1 MSSMTRRT
9 ALKAALGVAAAGAAP
24 FNILKAGP
32 SPNSKLNIA
41 VIGVG
46 KQGSGNASAF
56 ANADNV
62 IALCDC
68 HESWHKK
75 AVKKKANLQG
85 IPLYKDYR
93 VMFDKIGKQIDAVC
107 VATPEHNHY
116 TISMHA
122 MRRGK
127 HGYCQKPLCHTMW
140 ETRELAKAAKELNVV
155 TQMGNQGHSS
165 DSSSN
170 IYEWVRDGAIGKV
183 REVNTYMTKNY
194 WTDKPVIQGSRIPGD
209 LDWNLYLNRAGEIP
223 FSESY
228 MDRNW
233 IRYNHFSGA
242 VGDMGAHTLDAA
254 YYSLD
259 LKVPLSVRADVE
271 TPAKPWSLP
280 SGGIITWEFAARGDM
295 PPVTLR
301 YHLGTANTKS
311 LPRPKHLEADRAFK
325 HSSLS
330 IIVGEKASIMSGS
343 HSQSAMIIPEVVR
356 REVGRASGNSYR
368 NEGKGHFQNF
378 TLACKG
384 TGIAMSNFEYA
395 GPLSEIIVLG
405 DIALMHPNKTLKWDS
420 VGMKI
425 TNDEAANNS
434 LFMRRLDP
442 RDNLNW
448 C

>member
-1 MSSMTRRT
+1 
-9 ALKAALGVAAAGAAP
+9 
-24 FNILKAGP
+24 
-32 SPNSKLNIA
+32 
-41 VIGVG
+41 
-46 KQGSGNASAF
+46 
-56 ANADNV
+56 
-62 IALCDC
+62 
-68 HESWHKK
+68 
-75 AVKKKANLQG
+75 
-85 IPLYKDYR
+85 
-93 VMFDKIGKQIDAVC
+93 MFDKIGKQIDAVC

-127 HGYCQKPLCHTMW
+127 HVYCQKPLCHTMW